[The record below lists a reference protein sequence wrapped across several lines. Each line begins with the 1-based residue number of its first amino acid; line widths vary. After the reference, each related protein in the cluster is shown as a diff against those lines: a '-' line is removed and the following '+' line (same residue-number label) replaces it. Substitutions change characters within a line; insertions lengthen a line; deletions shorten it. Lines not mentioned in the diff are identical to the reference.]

1 MTFEVKPCLLKDL
14 DTILAMEDEAIAS
27 MERKDMLRHNG
38 REMLSSCLQPP
49 HLTLGAFSENETLA
63 AIAVLYVPKTR
74 TGDDLSQYLTKNKPQ
89 HAANFKL
96 CIVRP
101 QYRGNHL
108 MRHLGEAIIREAKAR
123 GFDGLCSTVSP
134 YNPASYRSLEAL
146 GFSLDSTFEH
156 YTGNLLRRLYYL
168 PL

>member
-14 DTILAMEDEAIAS
+14 DTILAMESEAIAS

-38 REMLSSCLQPP
+38 REMLSSCLRPP

-63 AIAVLYVPKTR
+63 AIAVLYVPEKGS
-74 TGDDLSQYLTKNKPQ
+74 GDDLSQYLTKSKPQ
-89 HAANFKL
+89 RAANFKL

-101 QYRGNHL
+101 QYRENHL
-108 MRHLGEAIIREAKAR
+108 MRRLGELLIEEARQR
-123 GFDGLCSTVSP
+123 GYDGLCSTVSP
-134 YNPASYRSLEAL
+134 YNPASFRSLEAL
-146 GFSLDSTFEH
+146 GFKRDTTFSH
-156 YTGNLLRRLYYL
+156 YTGDLLRHLYFL